1 MSNILINGRTAVHAK
16 SGGTVN
22 SPDVCKTPPYGSPS
36 TFTNVASS
44 SDAAGTAS
52 TVFINGQP
60 ACHMDSTFAVSQGD
74 EGGSY
79 GGTTSGTHMGPAEF
93 ITGSSN
99 VFIEG
104 KPAVRQGDLM
114 VSNNRNTPPT
124 PLQQSGGNPPKA
136 LQASDIDAQ
145 TLADA
150 AESLPADN
158 GNTERLLSGPEV
170 RGDDQ

>member
-36 TFTNVASS
+36 TFTNVAAS
-44 SDAAGTAS
+44 SDATGTAS

-60 ACHMDSTFAVSQGD
+60 ACHMGSSFAVSQGD

-93 ITGSSN
+93 ITASSN

-104 KPAVRQGDLM
+104 QPAVRQGDMM
-114 VSNNRNTPPT
+114 VSNNRNTPPM
-124 PLQQSGGNPPKA
+124 PLQQPPA
-136 LQASDIDAQ
+136 GLPRSLLAGATAEQ
-145 TLADA
+145 TLDDP
-150 AESLPADN
+150 AEQLPADDGGNSSVFN
-158 GNTERLLSGPEV
+158 GPGV
-170 RGDDQ
+170 QGDDA

>member
-1 MSNILINGRTAVHAK
+1 MSNVLINGRTAVHAK

-36 TFTNVASS
+36 TFTNVAAS
-44 SDAAGTAS
+44 SDATGTAS

-104 KPAVRQGDLM
+104 KPAVRQGDMM
-114 VSNNRNTPPT
+114 VSNNRNTPPM
-124 PLQQSGGNPPKA
+124 PLQQPGGAPPEA
-136 LQASDIDAQ
+136 LQAGDIEAQ
-145 TLADA
+145 GLADA
-150 AESLPADN
+150 AEQIPTDE
-158 GNTERLLSGPEV
+158 GNNSSVYAGPGV